1 MTARRRRA
9 IELRSATPGRERW
22 VAATLTGRPDLV
34 DRIERLLSAQPGV
47 RSARAN
53 SATGTFLI
61 EFEDES
67 PMMREPLFSAVSGIL
82 LPWDDPQGEI
92 ALRSE
97 LPGRQRWVVSAIA
110 GNAGLAVRAQR
121 ELLRLDGVAAARV
134 SAVTGSVVLE
144 FDPTIGISA
153 QNILR
158 CVRAAGRYG
167 EHAEFAESEPP
178 HHRGLQA
185 STCYLAAGAMIV
197 VPRMFLGASV
207 AASPLLMSLGFV
219 GAAVITSYGVYQYL
233 REHIIDGTATGRTL
247 RRLTDKLRPFRRQF
261 LIASIFSIVRKA
273 VDFAPPIFIG
283 MAVNIVTGNPSALF
297 AAIGI
302 SSLAGQ
308 ITALGITAWLVYVFE
323 STFEYLYKS
332 RWRLLAQDVQHHLR
346 VEAYAHA
353 QLLQMQYLEGEST
366 GALTTALNENINQLQ
381 LFLDDGVNALLEIAT
396 NIAVIVVA
404 FSILAPSAAWIAL
417 PPVPVIAWVAIRY
430 QKRIVPIYETMH
442 RRSAQISS
450 LLVNNFIG
458 INTIRS
464 FGTEKEELRRLEA
477 MSAGYR
483 RTSREAISRFAAFEP
498 TARIPIQ
505 TAFATIVIAGGHQV
519 LAGRISSGA
528 FASTLFLLPRF
539 LFPFAYLGQTID
551 RYQRAMSAMQSVFDL
566 MDKPI
571 GPSGGDIR
579 LPRDQVRGAISFE
592 NVAFAYSPGEP
603 ILQHLSLDIAAG
615 ETIGVVGQTGSG
627 KTTLVKLLLRFYD
640 TSNGRILLDGHD
652 VSRLDSRDLR
662 NAIGLVGQDVFL
674 LDGTIRENIA
684 YGSPRASMEDIER
697 AAGLAEAIEFIERLP
712 AGFDTKVGERGSK
725 LSGGQRQRLSLARA
739 ILKDPPVL
747 VLDEATAAL
756 DNETEAAIQK
766 SLAKISRGRTTIVIA
781 HRLSTIRHAD
791 RIIVLG
797 TGGTLLES
805 DTHERLLQLNGSYAS
820 LWRVQTGEEMD

>member
-1 MTARRRRA
+1 
-9 IELRSATPGRERW
+9 
-22 VAATLTGRPDLV
+22 LTDRPDLA
-34 DRIERLLSAQPGV
+34 DRIEAMLRAQPGV

-53 SATGTFLI
+53 PVTGTFLI
-61 EFEDES
+61 EFDNES
-67 PMMREPLFSAVSGIL
+67 PMTREPLFSVICSIL
-82 LPWDDPQGEI
+82 LAGDDPQDEVT
-92 ALRSE
+92 LRSE
-97 LPGRQRWVVSAIA
+97 LPGRQRWVVSAIV
-110 GNAGLAVRAQR
+110 GNAGLAARVQR
-121 ELLRLDGVAAARV
+121 ELLRLDGVAVARV

-144 FDPTIGISA
+144 FGPTIGISA

-158 CVRAAGRYG
+158 CVRAAERSG
-167 EHAEFAESEPP
+167 EHAESEPP
-178 HHRGLQA
+178 HHRGLQV
-185 STCYLAAGAMIV
+185 SSCYLAAGAMIV

-207 AASPLLMSLGFV
+207 AANPLLLSLGFV

-283 MAVNIVTGNPSALF
+283 MAVNIVTGNPSAFF

-308 ITALGITAWLVYVFE
+308 ITALGITAWLVYIFE

-332 RWRLLAQDVQHHLR
+332 RWRLLAQDVQHYLR

-353 QLLQMQYLEGEST
+353 QLLQMRYLEDENT
-366 GALTTALNENINQLQ
+366 GALATALNENINQLQ
-381 LFLDDGVNALLEIAT
+381 LFLDDGVNALLEIVT
-396 NIAVIVVA
+396 NVAVIVVA
-404 FSILAPSAAWIAL
+404 FSILAPSVAWIAL

-430 QKRIVPIYETMH
+430 QKRIAPIYEAMH

-464 FGTEKEELRRLEA
+464 FGAEKEELHRLET

-505 TAFATIVIAGGHQV
+505 TTFAMVVIAGGHQV

-551 RYQRAMSAMQSVFDL
+551 RYQRAMSAMQRVFDL

-592 NVAFAYSPGEP
+592 NVAFAYRAGEP
-603 ILQHLSLDIAAG
+603 ILRQLSLDIAAG

-662 NAIGLVGQDVFL
+662 DAIGLVGQDVFL
-674 LDGTIRENIA
+674 IDGTIRENIA

-697 AAGLAEAIEFIERLP
+697 AAGLAEAMEFIERLP
-712 AGFDTKVGERGSK
+712 AGFDTDVGERGSK

-820 LWRVQTGEEMD
+820 LWRVQTGEETE